1 MLWGLGSAFNSY
13 LFKWIIKY
21 CPDAAILFSREV
33 NKWSFK
39 VFHDFPYIQ
48 WLLSWIYDRRANLWL
63 FKNFMTPGRPV
74 NSHGM
79 AAVLLFLLHKLSWTD
94 SLLTDKP
101 YMFHSFLIVSVL
113 LIAYIFYFLIWITQN
128 DVVKEKKLNSILL
141 ISEIQSFSISQD
153 KKLLNGPRWILS
165 FWLIKCNQLR
175 LHGR

>member
-33 NKWSFK
+33 NKWSFM
-39 VFHDFPYIQ
+39 VFHVIFNDFYHEFMTEEQI
-48 WLLSWIYDRRANLWL
+48 LWL
-63 FKNFMTPGRPV
+63 FKNFMTSGRPA
-74 NSHGM
+74 NAHGM

-94 SLLTDKP
+94 SLLTGKT
-101 YMFHSFLIVSVL
+101 YMFHSFLIFSVL
-113 LIAYIFYFLIWITQN
+113 LIANMFYFLIWITQN

-141 ISEIQSFSISQD
+141 ISEMQSFSISQG